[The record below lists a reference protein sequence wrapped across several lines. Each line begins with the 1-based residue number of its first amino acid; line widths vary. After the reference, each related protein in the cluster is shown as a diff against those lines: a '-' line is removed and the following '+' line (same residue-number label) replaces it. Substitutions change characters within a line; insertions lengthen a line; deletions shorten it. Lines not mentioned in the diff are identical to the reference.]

1 MKLRPMLATIA
12 FVLCFSLVIPNITIA
27 NHGYGK
33 SKKPN
38 VIVFM
43 ADDLGQISVPLY
55 NPDDSELVQQRR
67 DLGNQFPEN
76 PPMPALEELAKQ
88 GVTFRNGWAMP
99 VCSTTRGARSTGKYP
114 STTGLGQ
121 VIGLVAG
128 DISGHR
134 GEPASGRIVADPPG
148 FRAMQAAVALDDDRG
163 PPEKRDCRNSLRLRR
178 RHGSLAP
185 A

>member
-27 NHGYGK
+27 NHGHGK
-33 SKKPN
+33 YKKPN

-121 VIGLVAG
+121 VIGFFTPR
-128 DISGHR
+128 R
-134 GEPASGRIVADPPG
+134 GAPGSRFDGVEFPPTMLHPDDPHFVQRLAKKRVY
-148 FRAMQAAVALDDDRG
+148 FR
-163 PPEKRDCRNSLRLRR
+163 
-178 RHGSLAP
+178 
-185 A
+185 